1 MMEESQWHN
10 WEKTGQTEFGKLFQ
24 RGVTAWTNAG
34 RPPNVDLGL
43 KRLVYDLV
51 VRCIRDQG
59 VKRDHVVQFIGEK
72 CVSHAELSN
81 MWVDVF
87 ALLDNETS
95 LMAKDRREERERF
108 VRLFREAE
116 KYLSTGHLK
125 ERIEVLETLEDI
137 GVLKS
142 TKKFFTSMIKL
153 KTKLFYK
160 QQKFNLFH
168 EECEGFAKL
177 LTELNQDLT
186 TVSPKEV
193 LETIKSIIGYFNL
206 DPNRTLD
213 IILESFECRLEHH
226 RFYIHLLQEFVPDPQ
241 TLNEL
246 LAFKYKFY
254 ESECVDNGGKIP
266 ESLFTVTA
274 LLIQYDILDM
284 DTIYGMLKPDD
295 AEIESESDVG
305 IKDAREFVRKM
316 NVVSTNKGDKPDLT
330 MADFQAIAATYD
342 ANQKLGLIEAFLR
355 VGAWTHA
362 EKLMNRLPPYFAVSQ
377 EPIAKALQR
386 LVHLTIQPLVQKCS
400 NKSYK
405 TFSSDLIP
413 SSNQFSPILVDTF
426 EQFKTVVMPMLME
439 LGPHAS
445 SDLSLLYKIMRI
457 LKADLKTTFD
467 ETGRDREK
475 TAEFSVSP
483 ESCCLYYETITLTDA
498 VLLPSLSLA
507 ESNCCLAEEIWS
519 VLRVFPYHVRYHL
532 FGQWKANTYD
542 AHPLLLRKKAITL
555 KGIKRIMQ
563 RISKEN
569 VKPTSRLIGKITHSS
584 PGLVFEYILSQIQLY
599 DNMITPVVDSLRYL
613 TSLSFDVLGYSIIE
627 ALNNPEKDRTKH
639 DGTSISLWLTSLS
652 NFCGAVYKKYNIE
665 LTGLLQYVANQLKNK
680 HSLDLLIMKEVVLKM
695 GGIEGAEEMTSEQID
710 AMAGGELLRQEAGSF
725 TQIKNTKKSSQRL
738 KDALIDHDLA
748 VPLCLLMAQ
757 QRNCVVYQETEDSHL
772 KLVGKL
778 FDQCQDTLVQFG
790 TFLASNLSIDD
801 YTRRLPPIQT
811 LLSRYHVNLDLAF
824 FLARPMFN
832 HQISLQYEN
841 IRKNEKHRWKT
852 ISENEKQNLY
862 VAATTD
868 VMTPITEAIRP
879 LHSVKIWDDISP
891 QFLTT
896 FWSLTMYDL
905 FVPEDVYGKEI
916 QKLVLAPSKVDD
928 NKELNSSRK
937 KKEKERLHN
946 MLEKIQDEQKKQKDH
961 VERVM
966 ARLKTEKDSWFFSR
980 SARLAKNETI
990 TTFLQLCLFPR
1001 CIFTAID
1008 AIYCAKFVQVIHM
1021 LKTPNFS
1028 TLICFDRIFCD
1039 ITYTVTS
1046 CTENE
1051 AHRYGRFL
1059 AAMLELVMK
1068 WHSKKEIFDEEC
1080 VGYPGF
1086 VTKFR
1091 VAQTEQKPGG
1101 GPGDSVDYENYR
1113 HVCHKWHYKIA
1124 KALVVCLESKDYVQ
1138 IRNALTILFK
1148 ILGFFPMLLPL
1159 AGVLER
1165 RIEKVVEEEKDKRM
1179 DLCIMARSYQGQLK
1193 AKRPHMM
1200 LERDF
1205 HIPKEGKGGAGGGPK
1220 EGGDNTANDNSTKTS
1235 GGKSAKPEESRLSS
1249 ERSSKSRSQ
1258 SRENSL
1264 SRSNDEPASSVSSGG
1279 GKYKKNRD
1287 RDSKERSLGRDSSSR
1302 ERSREPKTRHSSKDR
1317 ERREEMGPPQSSTS
1331 HRRSA
1336 ESESMERELKRRKPE
1351 DESGRR
1357 FKDRSR
1363 ERSEDSDQGE
1373 LTPPP
1378 KKEKSSSKSDR
1389 KRERDEMVAANAS
1402 SIDNNGTILKRSKK
1416 EDREGSSSMSSHR
1429 HGAENGGD
1437 EMAIADRKSGR
1448 ANSRRGGGEPSKRK
1462 STS

>member
-1 MMEESQWHN
+1 MDETLWKNWDPTGKIEFLKQVRHGLAAWESL
-10 WEKTGQTEFGKLFQ
+10 GCPPSLDA
-24 RGVTAWTNAG
+24 GV
-34 RPPNVDLGL
+34 
-43 KRLVYDLV
+43 KRLLYELL

-59 VKRDHVVQFIGEK
+59 IRREHVVQVIGELMV
-72 CVSHAELSN
+72 CHAEMSN
-81 MWVDVF
+81 FLVDVF
-87 ALLDNETS
+87 ALVDNETI
-95 LMAKDRREERERF
+95 LMAKERREERERF
-108 VRLFREAE
+108 VRVFKDAE

-137 GVLKS
+137 GVLKT
-142 TKKFFTSMIKL
+142 TKKFFTSLIKL

-160 QQKFNLFH
+160 QQKFNLCR

-177 LTELNQDLT
+177 ITELNQDLT
-186 TVSPKEV
+186 TVTPHEV

-213 IILESFECRLEHH
+213 IILESFECRLNHH
-226 RFYIHLLQEFVPDPQ
+226 EFFIELLQEFTPDPQ
-241 TLNEL
+241 TLTDL
-246 LAFKYKFY
+246 LAFKYKYY
-254 ESECVDNGGKIP
+254 ETELSENDGKIP
-266 ESLFTVTA
+266 DTLYTLTA
-274 LLIQYDILDM
+274 LLIQFEILDL
-284 DTIYGMLKPDD
+284 DIIYGMLSPSD
-295 AEIESESDVG
+295 SEVETEAAKASSEA
-305 IKDAREFVRKM
+305 KEFVRRM
-316 NVVSTNKGDKPDLT
+316 NIVSTNKGDKPDPT
-330 MADFQAIAATYD
+330 MEDFVAASTTYGG
-342 ANQKLGLIEAFLR
+342 NQKLGLIQAFLR
-355 VGAWTHA
+355 VGAWSHA
-362 EKLMNRLPPYFAVSQ
+362 EILMNRLPPYYAVSL
-377 EPIAKALQR
+377 EPIARALQK
-386 LVHLTIQPLVQKCS
+386 LIHITIQPLLQKISNNSYKVEGDHAPLS
-400 NKSYK
+400 NKGAP
-405 TFSSDLIP
+405 TP
-413 SSNQFSPILVDTF
+413 VNTF
-426 EQFKTVVMPMLME
+426 EAFKTDAIPMLIA
-439 LGPHAS
+439 LGPYAS
-445 SDLSLLYKIMRI
+445 SDVALLYKVMRI
-457 LKADLKTTFD
+457 LKSDLNISFD

-475 TAEFSVSP
+475 TAEFSVDPKAS
-483 ESCCLYYETITLTDA
+483 CLYYEILTLADS

-507 ESNCCLAEEIWS
+507 ESNCCLAEEVWS
-519 VLRVFPYHVRYHL
+519 LLRVFPYNIRYHL

-542 AHPLLLRKKAITL
+542 AHPLLLRKKALTQ
-555 KGIKRIMQ
+555 KGVKRIMQ

-569 VKPTSRLIGKITHSS
+569 VKPTSRQIGKLTHSS

-599 DNMITPVVDSLRYL
+599 DNMIMPVVDSLRYL

-665 LTGLLQYVANQLKNK
+665 LTGLLQYVANQLKDK
-680 HSLDLLIMKEVVLKM
+680 HSLDLLIMREVVLKM

-738 KDALIDHDLA
+738 KDALIDHNLA

-757 QRNCVVYQETEDSHL
+757 QRNCVVYKETEDSHL

-790 TFLASNLSIDD
+790 TFLASNMSIDD
-801 YTRRLPPIQT
+801 YARRLPPMQT
-811 LLSRYHVNLDLAF
+811 LLSEYHVNLDLAF

-832 HQISLQYEN
+832 HQISLRFEEIWKQEKVN
-841 IRKNEKHRWKT
+841 WKN
-852 ISENEKQNLY
+852 ISENERQEKY
-862 VAATTD
+862 VMAVTD
-868 VMTPITEAIRP
+868 IMTPVTGAIRP
-879 LHSVKIWDDISP
+879 LHPNKIWDDISP

-905 FVPEDVYGKEI
+905 FVPDDIYAKEI
-916 QKLVLAPSKVDD
+916 HKLTLAPAKLDD

-946 MLEKIQDEQKKQKDH
+946 MKEKIQDEQKKQRDH

-966 ARLKTEKDSWFFSR
+966 ARLKAEKDTWFFSR
-980 SARLAKNETI
+980 TARLAKNETI

-1080 VGYPGF
+1080 VSYPGF
-1086 VTKFR
+1086 VTKYR
-1091 VAQTEQKPGG
+1091 VAQTEQKGG
-1101 GPGDSVDYENYR
+1101 VGGTDDHVDYENYR

-1138 IRNALTILFK
+1138 IRNALTVLFK
-1148 ILGFFPMLLPL
+1148 ILGFFPMLIPL
-1159 AGVLER
+1159 SGVIEK
-1165 RIEKVVEEEKDKRM
+1165 RIEKVIAEEKDKRM

-1193 AKRPHMM
+1193 AKRPQMM
-1200 LERDF
+1200 QERDF
-1205 HIPKEGKGGAGGGPK
+1205 HIPKESKGGSGTV
-1220 EGGDNTANDNSTKTS
+1220 DNAVDSAATPVA
-1235 GGKSAKPEESRLSS
+1235 KSAKGKEDTPGSGDRQ
-1249 ERSSKSRSQ
+1249 SKSRSQ

-1264 SRSNDEPASSVSSGG
+1264 SRSNATLNSDEPSSKS
-1279 GKYKKNRD
+1279 KKSRD
-1287 RDSKERSLGRDSSSR
+1287 RESKERSESRDPQSR
-1302 ERSREPKTRHSSKDR
+1302 ERSHEPKSRPSSRDR

-1331 HRRSA
+1331 HRRSV
-1336 ESESMERELKRRKPE
+1336 ESESMERELKRRKTDE
-1351 DESGRR
+1351 DGGRR
-1357 FKDRSR
+1357 SAGRSR
-1363 ERSEDSDQGE
+1363 ERSLDSDWDE
-1373 LTPPP
+1373 SSTPT
-1378 KKEKSSSKSDR
+1378 KRDKSSKVDR
-1389 KRERDEMVAANAS
+1389 KRDRDDPMSLS
-1402 SIDNNGTILKRSKK
+1402 SDNGVSLKRNKK
-1416 EDREGSSSMSSHR
+1416 EDREGSFPRNQHN
-1429 HGAENGGD
+1429 GAED
-1437 EMAIADRKSGR
+1437 DIADRKSSRSGGGGG
-1448 ANSRRGGGEPSKRK
+1448 RRGESKRK
-1462 STS
+1462 S